1 MGNKLSSASKSKK
14 KQNEK
19 MGGNAKSKTSV
30 VAKTL
35 DFGGGEARE
44 SKLTVDDFTI
54 LKVKLLVFSIVNP
67 AILLF

>member
-1 MGNKLSSASKSKK
+1 MGNKLSSVSKSKK

-19 MGGNAKSKTSV
+19 MGGKAKTSV

-54 LKVKLLVFSIVNP
+54 LKVKLPVFSIVNP

>member
-19 MGGNAKSKTSV
+19 MGGKKTSV

-35 DFGGGEARE
+35 DFGGCEARE

-54 LKVKLLVFSIVNP
+54 LKVKLPVFSIVNP